1 MISQDIVGRITI
13 RLCRALNHKWAKDLG
28 RDEIWNWA
36 TAKRAIE
43 GATSQR
49 APRVEGDAVVYDTF
63 ASSTQFRFSPREV
76 RVTFFDRQQDSGPVG
91 LVEAIVD
98 ADLGPAIIVESSSLA
113 ALSEASVWRYDR
125 ALTSVSCGP
134 WIDLYRLTPIG
145 VILHAL
151 PEYIPAE
158 PSRLVY
164 AGGRIASSYMELD
177 AAMARAGRRFFTD
190 WGRMATR

>member
-1 MISQDIVGRITI
+1 MISPDIVGRIAI
-13 RLCRALNHKWAKDLG
+13 RFCRALNHKWAKTIK
-28 RDEIWNWA
+28 RDEIWNWE
-36 TAKRAIE
+36 TARKAIN
-43 GATSQR
+43 AADSQR

-63 ASSTQFRFSPREV
+63 ASSTQFRFSPSEA
-76 RVTFFDRQQDSGPVG
+76 RVVFYDRRQDSGPVG
-91 LVEAIVD
+91 IVEAIVD

-134 WIDLYRLTPIG
+134 WVDLYRLTPIG
-145 VILHAL
+145 VILRAL

-164 AGGRIASSYMELD
+164 AGGRIASSYKELD
-177 AAMARAGRRFFTD
+177 AAIARGGSRLLTQWDRLVIK
-190 WGRMATR
+190 